1 MGYGMLQQLNLTPEQ
16 WTKVEALNEEQAKKT
31 WDLAGKMRE
40 EMFKLRGLMTAEK
53 RDRTAISNQYKKVQD
68 LRLQGFQARLDAL
81 EKIDGVLTKEQREQR
96 RRFGPWWAQEAI
108 E

>member
-1 MGYGMLQQLNLTPEQ
+1 
-16 WTKVEALNEEQAKKT
+16 VEALNEEQAKKT

-40 EMFKLRGLMTAEK
+40 ETFKLRGLMTTEK